1 MNFIRRMFSGETKSQ
16 SDGHVVIPRTEPG
29 WNINAESYFRKE
41 LKPLAGT
48 EITVILQTV
57 DEQHGGWDE
66 TNLLYQ
72 GGKVGQLPNTYHQ
85 RLGSVLRDLRSKGKQ
100 LECIAYVSKELEL
113 TLLAP
118 YPEKLIPFIR
128 GTHPIEPSDL
138 QSRERKSIR
147 VKETGKHQAQLRAI
161 WQTIDSAEWSGSV
174 KCQKYI
180 HSGGKYDGQEG
191 VEVLAADLKIGS
203 ISPRYVEDLSPVLES
218 LERGET
224 EFECRISLS
233 QFEEGKLYA
242 TLFA

>member
-1 MNFIRRMFSGETKSQ
+1 MNFIRRMLSGETKGQ

-41 LKPLAGT
+41 LEPLAGT

-85 RLGSVLRDLRSKGKQ
+85 RLGPILRKLRAEERQ
-100 LECIAYVSKELEL
+100 LECTAHVSKELEL

-118 YPEKLIPFIR
+118 FPEKLIPFLGGVSVE
-128 GTHPIEPSDL
+128 GTLGFESDEK
-138 QSRERKSIR
+138 QSIR
-147 VKETGKHQAQLRAI
+147 VKESAKYQATLRTI
-161 WQTIDSAEWSGSV
+161 WEAMDSSDWSGSASC
-174 KCQKYI
+174 KKYN
-180 HSGGKYDGQEG
+180 HAGGKYDGQEG
-191 VEVLAADLKIGS
+191 IEVFVEGARIGS
-203 ISPRYVEDLSPVLES
+203 IGPRYVEDLAPILERLS
-218 LERGET
+218 RGET

-233 QFEEGKLYA
+233 KFEESKLYA

>member
-1 MNFIRRMFSGETKSQ
+1 MNIFKRMFSGETEAESNALL
-16 SDGHVVIPRTEPG
+16 VVPRSEPG
-29 WNINAESYFRKE
+29 WNVSAESYFRKE

-57 DEQHGGWDE
+57 DEQDGGWDE
-66 TNLLYQ
+66 TNLLYK

-118 YPEKLIPFIR
+118 YPENLIPFIR
-128 GTHPIEPSDL
+128 GTHPIDLSRL

-147 VKETGKHQAQLRAI
+147 VKETGKHQPQLRAI
-161 WQTIDSAEWSGSV
+161 WQTMDSADWSGSV

-191 VEVLAADLKIGS
+191 IEVLAADVKIGS

-218 LERGET
+218 LESGVT
-224 EFECRISLS
+224 EFECRIALS

-242 TLFA
+242 TLFT